1 MTSGEMRV
9 FICAASIG
17 VFDLSRTIAEIV
29 LSHHLDCAPLRFRAL
44 MQVKLAID
52 EKYVTLMTRKRAK
65 IRCKH
70 RNPLRLLPKTRGRSC
85 RAAKQPP
92 LRVGIDARSAGI
104 KKWWLVSASEEHPR
118 PRVHNFAAHTVKVW
132 TAPSR
137 WSGVPK
143 LRTRSP
149 RTFAL
154 RA

>member
-29 LSHHLDCAPLRFRAL
+29 LSHHLDCCAFAFSRSDAGIVTHYALLRKA
-44 MQVKLAID
+44 V
-52 EKYVTLMTRKRAK
+52 
-65 IRCKH
+65 
-70 RNPLRLLPKTRGRSC
+70 GRSC

-137 WSGVPK
+137 WSGV
-143 LRTRSP
+143 
-149 RTFAL
+149 
-154 RA
+154 

>member
-1 MTSGEMRV
+1 MLHKCHANVLKSD
-9 FICAASIG
+9 ASI
-17 VFDLSRTIAEIV
+17 VTHYAL
-29 LSHHLDCAPLRFRAL
+29 LRKA
-44 MQVKLAID
+44 V
-52 EKYVTLMTRKRAK
+52 
-65 IRCKH
+65 
-70 RNPLRLLPKTRGRSC
+70 GRSC

-149 RTFAL
+149 RTF
-154 RA
+154 